1 MKYVKLNQQV
11 GNRQEGE
18 IIRVDDASAASLVE
32 TKKVGEYVDSR
43 DPDAAA
49 RSAARR
55 GNVAV
60 QQVADAD
67 DPNAVVGQPVEDGA
81 EDTAAE
87 VVDGAGQAH
96 TGELPTPDTE
106 PKKDEKPADTPASKR
121 GKAAENVGQP
131 ETPPAP
137 APPA

>member
-18 IIRVDDASAASLVE
+18 VIRVDDGSAASLVE
-32 TKKVGEYVDSR
+32 KGVGEIVDSR
-43 DPDAAA
+43 DGAT
-49 RSAARR
+49 RTAARR

-60 QQVADAD
+60 VQVADAD
-67 DPNAVVGQPVEDGA
+67 DPNAVVGEPVDADAKGA
-81 EDTAAE
+81 AAE
-87 VVDGAGQAH
+87 VVDGDGQTH
-96 TGELPTPDTE
+96 TGELPAPDSE
-106 PKKDEKPADTPASKR
+106 QKKDEKPADTPASKR